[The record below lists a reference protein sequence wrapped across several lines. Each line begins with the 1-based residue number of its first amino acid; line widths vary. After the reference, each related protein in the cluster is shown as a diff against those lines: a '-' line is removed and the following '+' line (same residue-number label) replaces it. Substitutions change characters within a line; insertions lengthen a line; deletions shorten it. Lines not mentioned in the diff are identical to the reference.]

1 MKTEVLKLD
10 GSADDMVKIR
20 YAARLLQAG
29 ALVAFP
35 TETVYGL
42 GADARNPEALTRLT
56 QVKGRD
62 EGKPYALLLPG
73 PRHAEELAGS
83 LSRVARK
90 LMRLYWPGPLTVV
103 LPRRGGGSVGLR
115 ISEHPV
121 TRSLLTQCGF
131 PLATP
136 SANRSGSP
144 REPVNAQMAHD
155 ELKDDISL
163 VLDGGTAW
171 RGKPSTVVRV
181 ENAGTPKVLREGVV
195 PAVDIVEAARPT
207 VLFVCTGNTCRS
219 PMAAGFCHEALKSVF
234 TREQA
239 ELPFKVVS
247 AGTSVTEG
255 QPADPQA
262 VEVMREARIDVSAHH
277 TRSLGPDLLDSADWI
292 FTMTWAHRESI
303 LRVMP
308 ACRDRVWLVSSRG
321 EDIPDPLHNSIER
334 YRQVRDKLA
343 QCMRDVVK
351 VITGA
356 MG

>member
-1 MKTEVLKLD
+1 MNTEVLKLD
-10 GSADDMVKIR
+10 GSDDDVVKIR

-42 GADARNPEALTRLT
+42 GADARNPEAITRLK

-62 EGKPYALLLPG
+62 ESKPFALLLPG
-73 PRHAEELAGS
+73 PRHAEELVGT
-83 LSRVARK
+83 LPRTARK
-90 LMRLYWPGPLTVV
+90 FMRLYWPGPLTIV
-103 LPRRGGGSVGLR
+103 LPQHSGGSVGMR

-121 TRSLLTQCGF
+121 PRSLLTQCGF

-144 REPVNAQMAHD
+144 REPVNAQMVHD

-163 VLDGGTAW
+163 ILDGGTTW

-181 ENAGTPKVLREGVV
+181 ENAGAPKILREGVV
-195 PAVDIVEAARPT
+195 PAVEICEAARPT

-219 PMAAGFCHEALKSVF
+219 PMAAGLFHQALKNVLP
-234 TREQA
+234 REQA
-239 ELPFKVVS
+239 DLPFRVLS
-247 AGTSVTEG
+247 AGTSVTED

-262 VEVMREARIDVSAHH
+262 VEAMREVQIDVAAHL
-277 TRSLGPDLLDSADWI
+277 TRSLGPNLVDTADWI
-292 FTMTWAHRESI
+292 FTMTWAQRESI

-321 EDIPDPLHNSIER
+321 EDIPDPLHHSIER
-334 YRQVRDKLA
+334 YRQVRDQLA
-343 QCMRDVVK
+343 QGMRDVVK

-356 MG
+356 LS